1 LNHVTA
7 AILVF
12 TWPAFAASQQLFS
25 MEDWWALRTARDPQ
39 IGAGGGSVIYVET
52 WNDREHDAVCSNLWA
67 VGSDGSHR
75 RQLTRGAWR
84 DSSPRWSPD
93 STRIAYVSDRGGR
106 AQIRVQ
112 RTESG
117 HETEIA
123 SPYPPLALA
132 WSPDGRMLAFTAAVP
147 VPPAPAAW
155 APSSILPLLRRR
167 VISHVQIFVVPAEGG
182 TPRQLSSGVLDHTGE
197 PAWMPDGRTIL
208 TSAAPTPDADRALE
222 GGEIYA
228 IRLDDGA
235 SKQLTRRS
243 GPDELPVPSP
253 DGARIAWVGR
263 DAAPQSYVTAKLYVM
278 NADGSRVKV
287 LAGTLDRDVRR
298 PQWSSDSRT
307 VYFLADDRG
316 ATHVYA
322 GRNDGSVRQVTST
335 SQRLDGFSLA
345 DNGRAVTVR
354 STSTAASEAIAFP
367 VDRPGDPVRLAA
379 PNETLLASRE
389 IGHAEEFQFAS
400 DGKTIQA
407 WVTLPPAFDASRKH
421 PLLVDIQDAIQDR
434 RRRMCGPEFSLRS
447 QIFAAHGYVVLC
459 ANPRGTP
466 GYGEE
471 FGNLIH
477 SRYPGD
483 DFDDLMR
490 GVDAAIG
497 KGYVDPKRLTVV
509 GGLLAAWTI
518 GHTPRFAAAVVRR
531 PITDWVADVA
541 LEPDGYYRAAAWMGA
556 MPWDNPEQYVKHSPI
571 FFAQNF
577 KTPALVIAG
586 NHDPQS
592 DELFFALKARKVES
606 DLVRLQAEKPNHAV
620 LELEAILGWLGRF
633 TGAP

>member
-1 LNHVTA
+1 
-7 AILVF
+7 
-12 TWPAFAASQQLFS
+12 
-25 MEDWWALRTARDPQ
+25 MD
-39 IGAGGGSVIYVET
+39 
-52 WNDREHDAVCSNLWA
+52 
-67 VGSDGSHR
+67 
-75 RQLTRGAWR
+75 
-84 DSSPRWSPD
+84 
-93 STRIAYVSDRGGR
+93 
-106 AQIRVQ
+106 
-112 RTESG
+112 SG

-132 WSPDGRMLAFTAAVP
+132 WSPDGTLLAFTAAVP
-147 VPPAPAAW
+147 VAPAPAAW
-155 APSSILPLLRRR
+155 APAAILPLLRRR
-167 VISHVQIFVVPAEGG
+167 AASHVQIFVVPAEGG
-182 TPRQLSSGVLDHTGE
+182 TPRQLTTGGLDHAGE
-197 PAWMPDGRTIL
+197 PAWMPDGRSIL
-208 TSAAPTPDADRALE
+208 SSAAPTPGADHALE

-228 IRLDDGA
+228 IRLADGA
-235 SKQLTRRS
+235 SKQLTRRP

-253 DGARIAWVGR
+253 DGGRIAWVGR
-263 DAAPQSYVTAKLYVM
+263 DAAPQSYVTTKLYVM

-307 VYFLADDRG
+307 VYFLADDHG

-322 GRNDGSVRQVTST
+322 GRSDGSVRQVTST
-335 SQRLDGFSLA
+335 LQRLRGFSLA

-354 STSTAASEAIAFP
+354 STSAAANEAAAASEAIAFP

-379 PNETLLASRE
+379 PNETLLAARQ
-389 IGHAEEFQFAS
+389 IGRAEEIQFPS
-400 DGKTIQA
+400 EGKTIQA
-407 WVTLPPAFDASRKH
+407 WVTLPPAFDAARKY

-434 RRRMCGPEFSLRS
+434 RRGMCGPEFRLRS

-490 GVDAAIG
+490 AVDAVIA

-509 GGLLAAWTI
+509 GGLLAAWAI

-541 LEPDGYYRAAAWMGA
+541 LDPDGYYRAAAWMGA

-586 NHDPQS
+586 DHDPES
-592 DELFFALKARKVES
+592 DELYFALQARKVES
-606 DLVRLQAEKPNHAV
+606 DLLRLHADKPSHAV
-620 LELEAILGWLGRF
+620 LELEATLGWLGRF
-633 TGAP
+633 AGAP